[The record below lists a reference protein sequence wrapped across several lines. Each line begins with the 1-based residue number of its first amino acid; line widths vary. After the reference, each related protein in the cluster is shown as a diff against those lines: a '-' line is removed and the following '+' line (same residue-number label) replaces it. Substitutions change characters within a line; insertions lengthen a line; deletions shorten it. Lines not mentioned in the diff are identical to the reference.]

1 MRAVEQ
7 RQRRPEQ
14 FLIQRVGV
22 FGRERREIGVATGI
36 ERATQRA
43 DLVCQCLGPNAD
55 LVKGDPIAPQYP
67 QPGRVL
73 RGQIHQHRL
82 VGREQGLRRFGRER
96 LRVAQFGIGRKLPRD
111 AASRASSFFVVSSSA
126 ARNCFSASGL
136 RSKGGSPT
144 ALTSAASS
152 ACHRPARSCRSRT
165 TAASSPPPEASLAVG
180 AATAAPALDT
190 SASWPTPKL
199 SLAAPGCAAVK
210 TKPMFRS
217 M

>member
-1 MRAVEQ
+1 MRTVEQ

-96 LRVAQFGIGRKLPRD
+96 LRVAQLGIGRKRHRDPSIEVVEAAGYSRKRTAQPRLLN
-111 AASRASSFFVVSSSA
+111 RF
-126 ARNCFSASGL
+126 
-136 RSKGGSPT
+136 
-144 ALTSAASS
+144 
-152 ACHRPARSCRSRT
+152 
-165 TAASSPPPEASLAVG
+165 AVG
-180 AATAAPALDT
+180 RHATHSFHESTIEPL
-190 SASWPTPKL
+190 PL
-199 SLAAPGCAAVK
+199 LH
-210 TKPMFRS
+210 
-217 M
+217 